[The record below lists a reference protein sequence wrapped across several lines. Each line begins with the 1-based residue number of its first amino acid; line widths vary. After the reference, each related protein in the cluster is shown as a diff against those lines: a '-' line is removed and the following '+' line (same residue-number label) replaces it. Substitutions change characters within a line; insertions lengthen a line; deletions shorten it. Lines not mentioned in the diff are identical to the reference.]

1 MLCARPRLAPHAPAP
16 PCAVPKALTSVGR
29 APFAGRASSRWPRSS
44 PRRRGRLARRCEAG
58 PGRCSLPLSRR
69 RERECCSPCT
79 PLPLAAQVDAEE
91 WAQVPEDQP
100 IADISLVDTVRAAS
114 TPTPTRRLPCT
125 GHVLATTPASPPVC
139 AVGRE
144 QAGVDEVPADADQA
158 RGEPPA
164 RPRPPDLGRPARGVH
179 RLQPYTQAAT
189 LCMQAAT
196 LREPR
201 LRSRALYNV
210 ETAAC
215 RLQPYAPTLQPYA
228 PQLPNFHSLC
238 RTDYSSGR
246 SASPSGPSGSSPTA
260 GTRPSATSCWYAP
273 LYA

>member
-16 PCAVPKALTSVGR
+16 PCAAPQGPDEYRTRALRSASLVPVAEEQPAEEGTTRKEVRGR
-29 APFAGRASSRWPRSS
+29 AWAVQPAALSAPRARVLLTLHAPS
-44 PRRRGRLARRCEAG
+44 PRRAGRRRGVGAGAGGPADRRHLARRHGACRLH
-58 PGRCSLPLSRR
+58 P
-69 RERECCSPCT
+69 
-79 PLPLAAQVDAEE
+79 
-91 WAQVPEDQP
+91 
-100 IADISLVDTVRAAS
+100 
-114 TPTPTRRLPCT
+114 PTRRLPCT
-125 GHVLATTPASPPVC
+125 GHVATTPASPPVC

-201 LRSRALYNV
+201 LRSRTLYNV